1 MDDWTIGAPKG
12 ESDCSGEQQ
21 HSSANRTD
29 RHRHSTPAFD
39 ETVTNVLSFDLEHWH
54 SATLISE
61 HITSPDDRIEE
72 SVRRVLEI
80 LDAHNVTAT
89 FFTVGEIAREYPGL
103 IGRIADKG
111 HEVASHG
118 DTHTPLSDLD
128 RRTFK
133 AELKRSSDAIERVTG
148 TSPEGF
154 RAPNFSLEPTTAWAA
169 QTLAAAGFAYD
180 ASIFPIQTPM
190 YGVSSAPVRPYRF
203 HPEQP
208 FTSCD
213 GRSGTS
219 ASLVELPAAVFHPW
233 FRLPVAGGFYGRVLP
248 RELLEAGIR
257 NLNRRG
263 APAILYFHPWEFNP
277 DVPTTGLPWHKRF
290 VSFHGIDGLG
300 EKLGTI
306 LDSFA
311 FDTAEA
317 AVATVEADGFR
328 ETDSH
333 ERRTQI

>member
-1 MDDWTIGAPKG
+1 MDDWTIGALKG
-12 ESDCSGEQQ
+12 ESDRSGGRQ
-21 HSSANRTD
+21 HRIADRTD
-29 RHRHSTPAFD
+29 RHRHSTPACD
-39 ETVTNVLSFDLEHWH
+39 EPVTNVLSFDLEHWH
-54 SATLISE
+54 SATLINE
-61 HITSPDDRIEE
+61 HVTSPDDRIEE
-72 SVRRVLEI
+72 SVRRILEI

-89 FFTVGEIAREYPGL
+89 FFTAGAIAREYPEL
-103 IGRIADKG
+103 VSRIADKG

-128 RRTFK
+128 RRAFK

-169 QTLAAAGFAYD
+169 QALAAAGFAYD
-180 ASIFPIQTPM
+180 ASIFPVRTPM
-190 YGVSSAPVRPYRF
+190 YGVSSAPARPYRF
-203 HPEQP
+203 HPERP
-208 FTSCD
+208 FTICD
-213 GRSGTS
+213 GRPETS

-233 FRLPVAGGFYGRVLP
+233 FRLPIAGGFYGRMLP
-248 RELLEAGIR
+248 RELLAAGIR

-277 DVPTTGLPWHKRF
+277 DVATTGLPWHKRF
-290 VSFHGIDGLG
+290 VSFHGIDKLG

-317 AVATVEADGFR
+317 AVATVETDGFR

-333 ERRTQI
+333 DERIQT